1 MRALVYTAPEKMAIE
16 DWPRPRPAAGEV
28 EIAVDAA
35 GICGAD
41 ISGFLGRSRRRKPP
55 LVFGHELVGR
65 TPAGR
70 RVVADPLWSCGQ
82 CAECLSG
89 AENLCSGLRLLGMDR
104 TAGCFAE
111 FVAVPESQV
120 YGIPDD
126 LTDARAI
133 FAEPLANI
141 VHLFRLAAPPPPFPV
156 SFRMGI
162 VGAGTMGSLALKMA
176 LHLGVRDVLVE
187 DVNDV
192 RLAWARQMGATLAV
206 NPKDAQA
213 EARSFA
219 GRGLDL
225 VLDACGEEQARQQ
238 AFDVCRPGGT
248 VVLLGM
254 AKERSELDFGASIRK
269 EHRVLMPFGYTPVD
283 FRRSLELL
291 AAGAIDLTP
300 WTAEMPL
307 EDGQSAFERMSGQRG
322 GTLKLVLRVR

>member
-28 EIAVDAA
+28 EIAVHAA

-55 LVFGHELVGR
+55 LVFGHELVGH
-65 TPAGR
+65 TADGQ
-70 RVVADPLWSCGQ
+70 RVVVDPLSSCGR

-89 AENLCSGLRLLGMDR
+89 AGNLCSGLRLLGMDQ

-111 FVAVPESQV
+111 FVVVPASQV
-120 YGIPDD
+120 HEIPDD

-141 VHLFRLAAPPPPFPV
+141 VHLFRLAAPLLP
-156 SFRMGI
+156 FRMGI
-162 VGAGTMGSLALKMA
+162 VGAGTMGSLALRLA
-176 LHLGVRDVLVE
+176 LHMGVRAVLVE
-187 DVNDV
+187 DVNEV
-192 RLAWARQMGATLAV
+192 RLASARQMGATLAA
-206 NPKDAQA
+206 NPMDARA

-219 GRGLDL
+219 GGGLDL

-238 AFDVCRPGGT
+238 AFDLCRPGGM

-269 EHRVLMPFGYTPVD
+269 EHRVLMPFGYTAAD

-291 AAGAIDLTP
+291 ATGVIDLTP
-300 WTAEMPL
+300 WTEEMPL
-307 EDGQSAFERMSGQRG
+307 ETGQKAFERMSGQRG
-322 GTLKLVLRVR
+322 ATLKMLLRVC

>member
-1 MRALVYTAPEKMAIE
+1 MRALVYTGPGKMAIE

-28 EIAVDAA
+28 EIAVNAA

-55 LVFGHELVGR
+55 LVFGHELVGH
-65 TPAGR
+65 TADGR
-70 RVVADPLWSCGQ
+70 RVVVDPLSSCGR

-89 AENLCSGLRLLGMDR
+89 AGNLCSGLRLLGMDQV
-104 TAGCFAE
+104 AGCFAE
-111 FVAVPESQV
+111 FVAVPASQV
-120 YGIPDD
+120 HEIPDE

-141 VHLFRLAAPPPPFPV
+141 VHLFRLAAPPPLPA

-162 VGAGTMGSLALKMA
+162 VGAGTMGSLALRLA
-176 LHLGVRDVLVE
+176 LHMGVRAVLVE
-187 DVNDV
+187 DVNEV
-192 RLAWARQMGATLAV
+192 RLASARQMGATLAV
-206 NPKDAQA
+206 NPMDARA

-219 GRGLDL
+219 GGGLDL

-238 AFDVCRPGGT
+238 AFDLCRPGGI

-269 EHRVLMPFGYTPVD
+269 EHRVLMPFGYTAAD

-291 AAGAIDLTP
+291 GAGAIDLTS
-300 WTAEMPL
+300 WTEEMPL
-307 EDGQSAFERMSGQRG
+307 EAGQKAFEQMSGERG
-322 GTLKLVLRVR
+322 ATLKMLLRVR